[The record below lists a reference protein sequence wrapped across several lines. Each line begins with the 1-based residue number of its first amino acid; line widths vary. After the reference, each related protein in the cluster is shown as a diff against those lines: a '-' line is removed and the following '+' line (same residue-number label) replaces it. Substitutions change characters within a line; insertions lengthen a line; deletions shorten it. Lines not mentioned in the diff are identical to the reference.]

1 MQPGKPKLNALIEHF
16 NRTYCTKTFNFH
28 LFRMLY

>member
-1 MQPGKPKLNALIEHF
+1 MEHF
-16 NRTYCTKTFNFH
+16 NRTYCTKIFNFH